1 MSGRVSFGN
10 KSLLMSST
18 PSHHDVRLIFN
29 EIDNFHEYNEPNSVS
44 ILTF

>member
-18 PSHHDVRLIFN
+18 PSHVRLIFN